1 MYSNLSNFAKGVDDA
16 FLFILSIAIFFLVS
30 ITIVMVVFI
39 VRYNRKKNPQATQI
53 HGSTSLEIIW
63 TIIPIILVLFM
74 FYFGWKGFRPMKEK
88 APKNS
93 ITIKTT
99 ARMWSWSFQ
108 YPNGKI
114 TDSLYIP
121 VGKPVRLELNSMDVI
136 HSLYIPSFRL
146 KQDVVPGR
154 HEIMWFIP
162 EKEGRYDIFCTEYC
176 GLQHSYMISAVN
188 VLSDTSYNKWYK
200 DTTAVAAAKTAGA
213 APGAQGLA
221 ILKKNGCLAC
231 HSLDGSKIVG
241 PSYKG
246 LFGRTETVVTNGS
259 ERQVKADEGYIHKSI
274 YEPNADVVKGFT
286 PGMMISYKN
295 TVSEEDIK
303 QIIEYFKTLK

>member
-16 FLFILSIAIFFLVS
+16 FLFILSISIFFLVA
-30 ITIVMVVFI
+30 ITIAMVVFI
-39 VRYNRKKNPQATQI
+39 VRYNRKKNPVATQI
-53 HGSTSLEIIW
+53 HGSNILEIVW
-63 TIIPIILVLFM
+63 TVIPIILVLFM
-74 FYFGWKGFRPMKEK
+74 FYFGWKGYHPMKEQ

-93 ITIKTT
+93 LTIKTT
-99 ARMWSWSFQ
+99 ARMWSWAFQ

-121 VGKPVRLELNSMDVI
+121 VGKPVRLELNSTDVI
-136 HSLYIPSFRL
+136 HSLYIPSFRV

-188 VLSDTSYNKWYK
+188 VLNDTTFNKWYK
-200 DTTAVAAAKTAGA
+200 DTTEVAATKTAGA
-213 APGAQGLA
+213 APGAKGLA

-246 LFGRTETVVTNGS
+246 LYGRTETVVTNGS
-259 ERQVKADEGYIHKSI
+259 ERQVKSDDAYIHKSI
-274 YEPNADVVKGFT
+274 YEPNADVVKGYNA
-286 PGMMISYKN
+286 GMMISYKS